1 MHEGVREY
9 ITVHIKI
16 KKIGEYKMTK
26 EKRDKRIP
34 ILMTKTEYDDL
45 QKRVEA
51 TSFKNKS
58 DYLRASIYL
67 PDLVRQTLKIHNI
80 DFCKDSDLYNKI
92 DDFREQKNLEKIRRR
107 KSKKHVVVPQVD
119 PKILNQVVRAGN
131 NLNQVA
137 YSLNKAVIYNDKID
151 AYEILTK
158 LLEIENQNKEII
170 ELMKV
175 SRYQNPIKEEYTYIE
190 EDNNN
195 EGGERDDS
203 RIY

>member
-1 MHEGVREY
+1 M
-9 ITVHIKI
+9 I
-16 KKIGEYKMTK
+16 K

-34 ILMTKTEYDDL
+34 ILMTQKEYSDL
-45 QKRVEA
+45 EKRVEA

-67 PDLVRQTLKIHNI
+67 PDLLRQTLKSNNI
-80 DFCKDSDLYNKI
+80 DFYKDSDLYNKI
-92 DDFREQKNLEKIRRR
+92 DDFREQKQLEKIRRR
-107 KSKKHVVVPQVD
+107 KSKKHVTVPQID
-119 PKILNQVVRAGN
+119 PKLLNQIVRAGN
-131 NLNQVA
+131 NLNQIA
-137 YSLNKAVIYNDKID
+137 YSVNKAIRYNDKID

-175 SRYQNPIKEEYTYIE
+175 SKYQNAKEETIE
-190 EDNNN
+190 ENYNN
-195 EGGERDDS
+195 EEGEEDDS